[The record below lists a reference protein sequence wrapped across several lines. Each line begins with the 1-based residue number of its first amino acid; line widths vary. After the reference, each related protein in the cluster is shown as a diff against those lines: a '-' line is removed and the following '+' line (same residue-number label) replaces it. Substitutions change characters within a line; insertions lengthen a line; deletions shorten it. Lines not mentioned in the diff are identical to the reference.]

1 MTKRRAKHIA
11 LMQWAIVKED
21 FNNDVSNG
29 REKSIVTY
37 KEVALNK
44 LYTRD
49 KITLQ
54 EHDLIMEYSSCA
66 LCTYH
71 QYDKDVNCPLNSG
84 AYICSCDCSIYF
96 FLLEANTNHDIVD
109 ELNMINQIINL
120 IKSWRVK

>member
-21 FNNDVSNG
+21 FNDVSNG

-54 EHDLIMEYSSCA
+54 EHDLLMEYSSCA

-71 QYDKDVNCPLNSG
+71 QYDKAVCKTHNC
-84 AYICSCDCSIYF
+84 
-96 FLLEANTNHDIVD
+96 
-109 ELNMINQIINL
+109 
-120 IKSWRVK
+120 

>member
-54 EHDLIMEYSSCA
+54 EHNLIMEYSSCA

-71 QYDKDVNCPLNSG
+71 QYD
-84 AYICSCDCSIYF
+84 
-96 FLLEANTNHDIVD
+96 
-109 ELNMINQIINL
+109 NL
-120 IKSWRVK
+120 TRT